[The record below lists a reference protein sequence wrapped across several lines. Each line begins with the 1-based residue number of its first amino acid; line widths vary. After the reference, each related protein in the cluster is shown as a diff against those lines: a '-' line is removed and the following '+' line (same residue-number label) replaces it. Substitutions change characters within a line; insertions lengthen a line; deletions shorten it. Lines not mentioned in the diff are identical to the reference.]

1 VTRLYGPRPRVGC
14 YPGCI
19 GCSIPL
25 LAVVIAIAA
34 VVAAVLLAL

>member
-1 VTRLYGPRPRVGC
+1 VTGGYRPRGRIGC

-25 LAVVIAIAA
+25 LAALAA
-34 VVAAVLLAL
+34 VVALVVMLT

>member
-1 VTRLYGPRPRVGC
+1 VTHYRARPRVGC

-25 LAVVIAIAA
+25 LAVLAALVAALVLVIAG
-34 VVAAVLLAL
+34 

>member
-1 VTRLYGPRPRVGC
+1 MNMGRPRIGC

-25 LAVVIAIAA
+25 LILAALIAALIAIIA
-34 VVAAVLLAL
+34 

>member
-1 VTRLYGPRPRVGC
+1 MGRRRYGPRPRVGC

-25 LAVVIAIAA
+25 LAVLALLAAA
-34 VVAAVLLAL
+34 VALL